1 MKRINYYKLLIIP
14 VIILIALF
22 TSFCVPRESQVD
34 SQEVAEEKNREKFST
49 KEAKQIA
56 KFVTET
62 VASSLAEIRLADAAI
77 EKSRDEEVRNI
88 ALHIKNEHAMLLAD
102 LTKYAAEKVIT
113 VPLTEAQAV
122 RERIQKLEAETED
135 FNKKWCSEVQRIHK
149 ESLERMEKGNEK
161 LSDAALR
168 DWINATLPR
177 LRKNLDLVSACEK
190 RVS

>member
-22 TSFCVPRESQVD
+22 TSFCKPRESQVD
-34 SQEVAEEKNREKFST
+34 SQEVAEEKNHEKFTT
-49 KEAKQIA
+49 KEAKQVA
-56 KFVTET
+56 KFVTEA
-62 VASSLAEIRLADAAI
+62 VASSLAEIRLAETAI

-102 LTKYAAEKVIT
+102 LTKYAAEHVIT
-113 VPLTEAQAV
+113 VPLTEVKAV
-122 RERIQKLEAETED
+122 RERIQKLESETDD
-135 FNKKWCSEVQRIHK
+135 FNKKWCSEVQRLHK
-149 ESLERMEKGNEK
+149 ESLESMEKGSEK
-161 LSDAALR
+161 ISDAELR
-168 DWINATLPR
+168 NWISSTLPR